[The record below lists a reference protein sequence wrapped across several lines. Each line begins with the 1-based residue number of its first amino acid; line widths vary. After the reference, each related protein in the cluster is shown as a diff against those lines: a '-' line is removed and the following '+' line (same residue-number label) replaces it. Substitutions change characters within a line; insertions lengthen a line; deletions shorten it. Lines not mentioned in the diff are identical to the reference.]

1 MTGYFILG
9 KYYQDANIDF
19 ITEKLVYISY
29 CSHFPTIE
37 NTKLSSDI
45 GWGCT
50 LRSGQMLLAN
60 TILRSYFNTFS
71 YSNIP
76 KCYYNILSYFRDN
89 EKNIFSLHQFVKYY
103 PKFDKNAGDWIGP
116 YTLAKLVE
124 YFSDTIYKLA
134 KIKYL
139 VFDNGELNNNL
150 INFTDNETYLVTI
163 PVRLSIDKIDINYHK
178 NIIYLTKYPQFMGF
192 IGGENNKSYYF
203 LGSRGEELV
212 YFDPHKVHLYLNDE
226 LDLGSYQNNKLGYLS
241 LEKLSPTITICF
253 YIQNEADL
261 LLLENIPNHL
271 PNIDYPLFT
280 VNNVSVNKNILDN
293 ITKTEEDWDL
303 VY

>member
-1 MTGYFILG
+1 
-9 KYYQDANIDF
+9 
-19 ITEKLVYISY
+19 
-29 CSHFPTIE
+29 
-37 NTKLSSDI
+37 
-45 GWGCT
+45 
-50 LRSGQMLLAN
+50 
-60 TILRSYFNTFS
+60 
-71 YSNIP
+71 
-76 KCYYNILSYFRDN
+76 
-89 EKNIFSLHQFVKYY
+89 
-103 PKFDKNAGDWIGP
+103 
-116 YTLAKLVE
+116 
-124 YFSDTIYKLA
+124 
-134 KIKYL
+134 
-139 VFDNGELNNNL
+139 
-150 INFTDNETYLVTI
+150 
-163 PVRLSIDKIDINYHK
+163 
-178 NIIYLTKYPQFMGF
+178 MGF

-226 LDLGSYQNNKLGYLS
+226 LDLDSYQNNKLGYLS